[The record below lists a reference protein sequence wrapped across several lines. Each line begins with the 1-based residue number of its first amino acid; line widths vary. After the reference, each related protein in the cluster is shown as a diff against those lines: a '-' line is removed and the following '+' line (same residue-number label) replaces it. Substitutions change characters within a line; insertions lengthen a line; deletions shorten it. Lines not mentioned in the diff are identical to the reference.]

1 MIQLSAASMPEKM
14 IKASNKLCAF
24 LARDEK

>member
-1 MIQLSAASMPEKM
+1 MGQLSAASVPEKI
-14 IKASNKLCAF
+14 IKASNKLLAF